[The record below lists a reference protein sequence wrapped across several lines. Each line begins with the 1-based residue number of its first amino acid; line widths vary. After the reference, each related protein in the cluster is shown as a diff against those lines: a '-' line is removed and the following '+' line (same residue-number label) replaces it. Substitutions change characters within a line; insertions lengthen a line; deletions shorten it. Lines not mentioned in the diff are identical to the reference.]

1 MKMTF
6 SKQGIRILCLVCCI
20 ALGMMLFPAPA
31 QAAPDV
37 VQTLAF
43 QLYQAVELGQS
54 QIHLRVET
62 KDLNSVLDAVF
73 SRYPTLYIYYDGYS
87 SMIYPTYTEAD
98 FKLKN
103 LDVDWDSVYIAQDLE
118 DVRSIV
124 AYHVSRMES
133 GFRFVTPNAPEVTA
147 QQLQD
152 FAYDMKQ
159 DHYLAFMGYSTNQMS
174 YLYSDTLPL
183 RCYDV
188 DLMYWEGVPEQTLA
202 QWRDQ
207 TEQKALELAGSL
219 FAQDM
224 PDYMKELRIHDWLV
238 NHNRY
243 NTQDTSAAESHMA
256 YSALVSGKPVCQGYA
271 EACLVLFQAAG
282 IPVTYV
288 AGDGYDS
295 EGNGGSH
302 AWNCVQIQGNW
313 YNLDVTWDDP
323 INPDG
328 SDSIRYD
335 YFNVTDS
342 QLGQDH
348 TWDRSTAPQCNAT
361 IMNYDQV
368 RALVD
373 SDYSYYTDYSSRN
386 VMTRAKTGAQYG
398 ADLRVCVK
406 PEDPTPPATQPT
418 TPVPTLPETLPT
430 ATEPVGETI
439 PVHIP
444 EYTIE
449 ESIEDTQGYTYPP
462 YDPRDP
468 EEEPQETGSVFV
480 LIWIFLG
487 LVGLGVILFLIIK
500 KAKGK
505 PRPPQQ
511 PTYFDPT
518 NMGF

>member
-1 MKMTF
+1 MKTIF
-6 SKQGIRILCLVCCI
+6 SKHGVRVLCLLCCI
-20 ALGMMLFPAPA
+20 ALGMGLLLTPA

-37 VQTLAF
+37 AQTLAY
-43 QLYQAVELGQS
+43 QLYQAVQLGQS
-54 QIHLRVET
+54 EVHLRVET
-62 KDLNSVLDAVF
+62 RDLNGVLDAVF
-73 SRYPTLYIYYDGYS
+73 SRYPTLYIYYGGYS
-87 SMIYPTYTEAD
+87 STIYDTYTEVD
-98 FKLKN
+98 FKLQN
-103 LDVDWDSVYIAQDLE
+103 QDVAWDSVYIAQDLE

-133 GFRFVTPNAPEVTA
+133 GFRFIVPDGPEVTA

-174 YLYSDTLPL
+174 YMYSDTLPL

-224 PDYMKELRIHDWLV
+224 PDYMKELKIHDWLV
-238 NHNRY
+238 NNNRY
-243 NTQDTSAAESHMA
+243 NTRDTSAPESHMA
-256 YSALVSGKPVCQGYA
+256 YSALVSGNPVCQGYA

-288 AGDGYDS
+288 SGDGTNS
-295 EGNGGSH
+295 EGHTESH

-323 INPDG
+323 INWDG

-348 TWDRSTAPQCNAT
+348 VWDRSTAPQCTAT
-361 IMNYDQV
+361 VMNYDQV

-373 SDYSYYTDYSSRN
+373 NDYSYYTDYSNRN
-386 VMTRAKTGAQYG
+386 VMTRAMTEAQYG
-398 ADLRVCVK
+398 ADLWVCVK
-406 PEDPTPPATQPT
+406 PEDPTPPPTQPT
-418 TPVPTLPETLPT
+418 TPAYTLPEATPA
-430 ATEPVGETI
+430 ATEPVGETF
-439 PVHIP
+439 PVYVPEYTIP
-444 EYTIE
+444 EYTEAI
-449 ESIEDTQGYTYPP
+449 QGYTYPH
-462 YDPRDP
+462 YEPRDP
-468 EEEPQETGSVFV
+468 EQDSQDTGSISV
-480 LIWIFLG
+480 LVWIFLG
-487 LVGLGVILFLIIK
+487 LVGLGVILCLIIK